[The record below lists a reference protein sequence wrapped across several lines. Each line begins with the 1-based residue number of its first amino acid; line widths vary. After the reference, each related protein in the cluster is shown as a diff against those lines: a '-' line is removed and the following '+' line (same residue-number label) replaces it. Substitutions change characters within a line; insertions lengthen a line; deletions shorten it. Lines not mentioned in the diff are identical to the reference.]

1 MATRSFLIQA
11 VKGTTKL
18 YWTAAEGNKII
29 LLPRGKPYQRWVLN
43 KEGEKYGIANVDES
57 GLKFNGVKYDR
68 NRGSEK
74 ITTEYYDPITT
85 ETTSTSQLF
94 NIVSGDNHT
103 PVAIKS
109 ALDTRQ
115 NLIAKDGPV
124 PNSQIVSTDSD
135 TPRYEWSIIELDH

>member
-1 MATRSFLIQA
+1 MKKKTNSFSCLN
-11 VKGTTKL
+11 
-18 YWTAAEGNKII
+18 NKIRKW
-29 LLPRGKPYQRWVLN
+29 LLDHSSFKQWVLN
-43 KEGEKYGIANVDES
+43 KEGEK
-57 GLKFNGVKYDR
+57 
-68 NRGSEK
+68 GSEK